1 MTYLLKGKIQVIIIF
16 NLIWKTITCMNSHTI
31 QRKTAWTDIFI
42 NFCSYFTFIL
52 SISLKISLKK
62 KHVYSDAT
70 HSNYQKQFKNV
81 KKVHSVYW
89 TFLINFHLTNNSK
102 NRTHGDEEWKWSHTE
117 WKFIPPRRTKTR
129 SQGWCLTIGL
139 ETKKHLIISVFINY
153 MHAEISL
160 SNCMGNIC

>member
-1 MTYLLKGKIQVIIIF
+1 MYWWRLHSKSMTYLLKGKIQVIIF

-31 QRKTAWTDIFI
+31 QKKTAWTDIFI

-52 SISLKISLKK
+52 SISLKIPLKK
-62 KHVYSDAT
+62 KHVYSDAS
-70 HSNYQKQFKNV
+70 HV
-81 KKVHSVYW
+81 KKVDSVYW
-89 TFLINFHLTNNSK
+89 TFLINFHFTNNSK

-139 ETKKHLIISVFINY
+139 ETTKTSYNKWFH
-153 MHAEISL
+153 
-160 SNCMGNIC
+160 

>member
-1 MTYLLKGKIQVIIIF
+1 ME
-16 NLIWKTITCMNSHTI
+16 NHCTCMNSHTI

-52 SISLKISLKK
+52 SISLKIPRKK
-62 KHVYSDAT
+62 NIFIQMLLIQINRNNLRMS
-70 HSNYQKQFKNV
+70 
-81 KKVHSVYW
+81 KKVDSVYW
-89 TFLINFHLTNNSK
+89 KFLINFHFTNNSK

-139 ETKKHLIISVFINY
+139 ETTKTSYNKWFH
-153 MHAEISL
+153 
-160 SNCMGNIC
+160 